1 MSYAKEIGKRPEM
14 EHLNG
19 DIEPKV
25 DAKAA
30 LRSKCPGSKLA
41 PVPVIKGQN
50 QWMRLQMILT
60 E

>member
-1 MSYAKEIGKRPEM
+1 MSYAKEIGKRPGM

-41 PVPVIKGQN
+41 PVPVVKGQN
-50 QWMRLQMILT
+50 
-60 E
+60 